1 MNKNYSN
8 ISDNYYEPVGDEL
21 EGACEHTDKGYFD
34 DTPIYYHE

>member
-21 EGACEHTDKGYFD
+21 EGACEHTDID
-34 DTPIYYHE
+34 ELNDTPIYYHE